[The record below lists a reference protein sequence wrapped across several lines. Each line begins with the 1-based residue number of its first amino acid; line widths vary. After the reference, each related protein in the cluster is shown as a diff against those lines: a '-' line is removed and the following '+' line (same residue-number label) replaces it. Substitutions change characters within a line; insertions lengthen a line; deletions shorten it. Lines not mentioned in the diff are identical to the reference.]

1 MAHFENTGN
10 FLYVSEDILW
20 EYGQLEDL
28 EDVAQL
34 QDPDLILPDGI
45 TKEYVRRTK
54 TFSTLASVDENI
66 AKPESDLLEN
76 SSREGPV
83 QTTFAPSASG
93 SSPSQT
99 RQSPQFTLPQPAGAS
114 FLPLQPSPSTTFS
127 PPNDPSEAMYIQPTS
142 LFQRG
147 PAIPSNTGVASLPA
161 SLLNQQFFGNRPAKR
176 TDFLRAADDDQFISP
191 ESVETSTGNEDV
203 AAKLLPEP
211 SYNSK
216 LPWPL
221 SDLWEQDEP
230 GEIYDKEFPA
240 P

>member
-66 AKPESDLLEN
+66 STAERDFLEN
-76 SSREGPV
+76 SSRQGPA
-83 QTTFAPSASG
+83 QTTFASSASG

-99 RQSPQFTLPQPAGAS
+99 RQSPQSTLPQTAGAS
-114 FLPLQPSPSTTFS
+114 FLPLRPPPSPTFS
-127 PPNDPSEAMYIQPTS
+127 PLTDPSEAMYIQPTS
-142 LFQRG
+142 LVQRG
-147 PAIPSNTGVASLPA
+147 PAIPSNTGVASLPTNL
-161 SLLNQQFFGNRPAKR
+161 SNQQFFGNRPAKH
-176 TDFLRAADDDQFISP
+176 TYLSRAPDDVQFISA
-191 ESVETSTGNEDV
+191 ESAETSTGNEDV
-203 AAKLLPEP
+203 AAKPLPEP

-230 GEIYDKEFPA
+230 GEIYDKEFP
-240 P
+240 PP